1 LTERP
6 HDVRRL
12 PAVKNL
18 TEKII
23 RGGAA
28 RMLAQAANF
37 VVRAGSLMVLARLLD
52 PKDFGLVGM
61 VTAFTGILSLF
72 RDFGLST
79 ASVQRAEVS
88 DEQMS
93 TLFWINVAVGVALTM
108 IALAAAPAI
117 ARFYGEPRLFALT
130 ALLAV
135 GFLFNAV
142 GVQHSALLQRQ
153 MRFTTLAVV
162 NVAGLIVSAGAAI
175 VMARVGYGY
184 WALVIMT
191 IVQPLVSTIG
201 MWLAVAWVPGRPRRR
216 AGLRSMMKFGGTVT
230 LNGLIVYVAYN
241 LEKVLLGR
249 FWGVDAIGMYGRAYQ
264 LVGIPTENLNT
275 AVGEVAFSALSRV
288 QNDRERIRS
297 YFLKGYS
304 LVVAM
309 TIPITILSAVF
320 AKEAIL
326 VFLGPKWSAVTPIFR
341 LLTPTIIIF
350 AMINPFAWL
359 LFAIGDVGRSLKIA
373 LVIAPLVIVGY
384 LIGLPF
390 GPTGVALG
398 YSMAMTLWVVPHILW
413 CVHGTPVSFT
423 DVVGAVGR
431 PLLSGAVAAVPAL
444 MYQLADVQ
452 SHSPLVKLVAGASLF
467 LAAYA
472 GMLLYVM
479 GQKGFYLNLV
489 RGIKGS
495 TGAATDDLAV
505 TT

>member
-1 LTERP
+1 M
-6 HDVRRL
+6 
-12 PAVKNL
+12 KGL

-37 VVRAGSLMVLARLLD
+37 VVRAGSLMLLARLLD

-61 VTAFTGILSLF
+61 VTAFTGVLSLF

-79 ASVQRAEVS
+79 ATVQRAEVS
-88 DEQMS
+88 DDQMS
-93 TLFWINVAVGVALTM
+93 TLFWVNVAVGVALTL
-108 IALAAAPAI
+108 IALASAPMI
-117 ARFYGEPRLFALT
+117 ARFYGEPRLFALM

-135 GFLFNAV
+135 GFLFNAL

-162 NVAGLIVSAGAAI
+162 NIAGLIVSSGAAI

-201 MWLAVAWVPGRPRRR
+201 MWLVVAWVPGRPRRG
-216 AGLRSMMKFGGTVT
+216 AGLRSMMKFGGTIT
-230 LNGLIVYVAYN
+230 LNSLIVYIAYN

-249 FWGVDAIGMYGRAYQ
+249 FWGVDAIGIYGRAYQ

-288 QNDRERIRS
+288 QNDRERIRN

-304 LVVAM
+304 LVVAL
-309 TIPITILSAVF
+309 TIPITLVSAVF

-326 VFLGPKWSAVTPIFR
+326 VFLGAKWSAVVPIFR

-384 LIGLPF
+384 LVGLPF

-398 YSMAMTLWVVPHILW
+398 YSVAMALWVVPHILW
-413 CVHGTPVSFT
+413 CVHGTPVSFG
-423 DVVGAVGR
+423 DVVRAVGR
-431 PLLSGAVAAVPAL
+431 PLLSGIVAAIPAL
-444 MYQLADVQ
+444 LYQLADV
-452 SHSPLVKLVAGASLF
+452 HGDSPLIKLGIGASLF
-467 LAAYA
+467 VATYA

-479 GQKGFYLNLV
+479 GQKRFYVSLV
-489 RGIKGS
+489 RGIKGP
-495 TGAATDDLAV
+495 TVAATDDLAV